1 MGATEPLGFA
11 GRAHLCVANRDT
23 TDSAGRL
30 RAVWSCLQTTPETR
44 DCLEDRVRVA
54 AAVLR
59 LAFRTMCRGYAA
71 HQRSDS
77 PHRDRER
84 ACDALTFLRASY
96 RRPDLALQHA
106 ARHVGVSRYHL
117 SRLLRKETGYP
128 FPTHVCGMR
137 VLTASLLLR
146 SLPLS
151 VKEVAGTVGFERA
164 SELDRQFRRWIRMT
178 PSTFRVTVRSQ
189 PACWACASPADG
201 PAALCK
207 SPGRIHQGRGPD
219 IPPPQHNSAVS
230 RSGNREECKVP
241 ARPRRS
247 RARSQRP
254 AGWRLIDCD

>member
-207 SPGRIHQGRGPD
+207 SCHRGESTRVAAP
-219 IPPPQHNSAVS
+219 IYHRLSTTLRCLGPATERSARFLRVLDDHVHEA
-230 RSGNREECKVP
+230 SGLQDG
-241 ARPRRS
+241 A
-247 RARSQRP
+247 
-254 AGWRLIDCD
+254 